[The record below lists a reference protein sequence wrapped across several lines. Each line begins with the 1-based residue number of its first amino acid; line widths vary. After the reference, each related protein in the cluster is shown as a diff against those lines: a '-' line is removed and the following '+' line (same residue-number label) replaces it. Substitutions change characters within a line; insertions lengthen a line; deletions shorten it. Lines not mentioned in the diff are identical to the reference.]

1 MAMTRMAPN
10 QTKAGSFTERIAPVA
25 EALRAA
31 LLPLVDAITGGIQRP
46 SRLTRELGIDKSLA
60 SRLVQALRH
69 GEPLEF
75 LHRSPAPVGLRM
87 VIRAAREQGAPA
99 ELCAQADA
107 AVDAFQTLIESTP
120 GGRGSVDGWIAA
132 QSAAARERNEH
143 RAKQAIFGA
152 MSYLI
157 GCSCESLATALVLR
171 PSADGQA
178 VDGLEIHQRLGLR
191 RLRPSAP
198 VALFSLV
205 LDEGTAA
212 LPAPW
217 FETLDGERSEN
228 PTDYLL
234 AGSAAL
240 AAEGVEIVRR
250 GPHTIF
256 TLAESHASI
265 DEALDLN
272 SGYVLRHGW
281 QRCANGLQNESRTYL
296 LNFPARFLVRDV
308 FIHEELWP
316 GANPE
321 ISLRLPN
328 PAGTDANRY
337 EGHLARINTLDLSVP
352 IEQLGR
358 GLARSAVR
366 DLPPYSRQLAA
377 AFARLGW
384 DPEQFRGYR
393 SQMLYPVPMIAMTWW
408 FPLPSA

>member
-1 MAMTRMAPN
+1 MTRMAPN
-10 QTKAGSFTERIAPVA
+10 LAKPGSFAERITPVA

-31 LLPLVDAITGGIQRP
+31 LLPLVDLVTGGVQRP

-75 LHRSPAPVGLRM
+75 LHRSPAPVGLRI

-205 LDEGTAA
+205 LDERTPEE
-212 LPAPW
+212 PAPW
-217 FETLDGERSEN
+217 FETLDGERSEK

-272 SGYVLRHGW
+272 SGYILRRGW
-281 QRCANGLQNESRTYL
+281 QLRANGLTNESRTYL
-296 LNFPARFLVRDV
+296 LNFPVRFLVRDV

-377 AFARLGW
+377 AFTRLGW